1 MWLERFSAQSTQ
13 STPSSTTPTRSYS
26 PAPRRSIQLGP
37 STLPR
42 RPGLSPRT
50 SSLSVGSLG
59 GSTESLPA
67 TARVP
72 NGSNL
77 KNELSSAPTPDI
89 PDPVDVLESIL
100 GPLQKSSED
109 DGNVRDEIEGTPAA
123 LSEDIDFGG

>member
-67 TARVP
+67 AARVP

-77 KNELSSAPTPDI
+77 KNELADSVSPDVS
-89 PDPVDVLESIL
+89 DPLEVLQSLL
-100 GPLQKSSED
+100 GPL
-109 DGNVRDEIEGTPAA
+109 R
-123 LSEDIDFGG
+123 